1 MGSWQSPGICGSFL
15 GLSPATDGEDIR
27 GAVSSGPPTGAWTCE
42 HASVSN
48 KHQQAQRVRAWVAAA
63 EVSPAGGTCPGAPV
77 PLVAL
82 ATGGRPA
89 SCAVHE
95 SARFFTRLFQSLESE
110 AGAKMAG
117 GGGSLLA
124 RRGFRAWEGTVR
136 RQESW
141 LTGQVPAWARVRT
154 LRAPAPRHGAEAMVA
169 VRRRCTGTSRSPL
182 PTSGARAGSSRLRAP
197 SPGTFPQHPPVARE
211 LLGRWERTVSPGLL

>member
-15 GLSPATDGEDIR
+15 GLPLATDGEDIR

-77 PLVAL
+77 PFVAL

-89 SCAVHE
+89 PCAVRE
-95 SARFFTRLFQSLESE
+95 NARFFTRLFQSLESE

-117 GGGSLLA
+117 GGRGPSWHGAGSEPGKAQSGGRRAGLLA
-124 RRGFRAWEGTVR
+124 RFPRGRA
-136 RQESW
+136 
-141 LTGQVPAWARVRT
+141 
-154 LRAPAPRHGAEAMVA
+154 
-169 VRRRCTGTSRSPL
+169 
-182 PTSGARAGSSRLRAP
+182 
-197 SPGTFPQHPPVARE
+197 
-211 LLGRWERTVSPGLL
+211 